1 VYKSDCRKFK
11 GDVPCELN
19 KLHGITCDGCEYYKP
34 TLERI
39 LIIKHGRMGDVLRT
53 TPLLRRLKK
62 EYPKAEIWWKRHILS
77 YCQKW

>member
-1 VYKSDCRKFK
+1 MYKSDCRKFK

-19 KLHGITCDGCEYYKP
+19 KLHGITCDDCEYYKP

-53 TPLLRRLKK
+53 TPLLRKLKK